1 MPENTAQYTADA
13 IKTVSALEHIR
24 LRPGMYI
31 GRLGDGSHPDDGI
44 YILLKEIIDNSIDE
58 FIMGCGRRVDITL
71 SPEGRVTVRDYGR
84 GIPLEKLVECV
95 SVMNTGGKYNDDV
108 FQFAIGLNGVGT
120 KAVNALSEEFT
131 VRSFR
136 DGKFREARFTRGE
149 FVGEESGESSE
160 KNGTFVSFLPDG
172 ELFKNY
178 KFNSNYVEK
187 RLWMYA
193 YLNSGLSLYFNDQRY
208 YSPNGLQD
216 LLNNE
221 TEGERLYDII
231 YFRSK
236 QLEFALT
243 HSDSYGETNYSFVNG
258 QYTSDGGTH
267 LSAFKEG
274 VLKGINEF
282 SGKSYKADAI
292 RDGMIGAVAV
302 KVREPIFESQTKNKL
317 GNTDVRSVIVPQVAA
332 AVSDY
337 LHKNKEIAEIVL
349 EKVTRNEQTHRQIQD
364 IKKKSRETTQK
375 TRLRIPKLKDCRY
388 HVGEKWPRGIQPKET
403 MIFLTEGDSAAGSLE
418 KRRDVDC
425 QAIFALRGKPK
436 NAYGESFEM
445 IYKNEEL
452 TFLMQALGVE
462 ESTENLRYDK
472 VILATDADVDGLH
485 IRNLL
490 LTFFLSFFEQLV
502 LAGHLFVL
510 ETPLFRVGRGK
521 EAPIY
526 CYNEAERDQAAL
538 ELGKKA
544 EITRFKG
551 LGEISPDEFKGFIG
565 EGIRLEQ
572 VHLTAE
578 DKIVDIIQFYMG
590 DNTPV
595 RQKFIR
601 MNLRSDIDN
610 TEEAQ

>member
-1 MPENTAQYTADA
+1 MPEAQSKYTADS
-13 IKTVSALEHIR
+13 IKTLSALEHIR

-31 GRLGDGSHPDDGI
+31 GRMGDGSHPDDGI

-58 FIMGCGRRVDITL
+58 FIMGCGRRIDIAIT
-71 SPEGRVTVRDYGR
+71 PEGRVSVRDHGR

-120 KAVNALSEEFT
+120 KAVNALSAEFT

-136 DGKFREARFTRGE
+136 DGKFREARFERGKL
-149 FVGEESGESSE
+149 VGKESGKAPNE

-172 ELFKNY
+172 DLFKNF
-178 KFNSNYVEK
+178 KFNLNYVEK

-208 YSPNGLQD
+208 YSANGLQD

-388 HVGEKWPRGIQPKET
+388 HVGEKWPRGVQPKET

-551 LGEISPDEFKGFIG
+551 LGEISPDDFGEFIG
-565 EGIRLEQ
+565 ENMRLSPVTLDNMRDVPE
-572 VHLTAE
+572 LL
-578 DKIVDIIQFYMG
+578 KFYMG
-590 DNTPV
+590 ENTPV
-595 RQKFIR
+595 RREYI
-601 MNLRSDIDN
+601 MNNLEVVDY
-610 TEEAQ
+610 E

>member
-1 MPENTAQYTADA
+1 MPEAQAAYTADS
-13 IKTVSALEHIR
+13 IKTLSALEHIR

-31 GRLGDGSHPDDGI
+31 GRMGDGSHPDDGI

-58 FIMGCGRRVDITL
+58 FIMGCGRRIDIALTD
-71 SPEGRVTVRDYGR
+71 EGRVSVRDHGR

-120 KAVNALSEEFT
+120 KAVNALSAEFT

-136 DGKFREARFTRGE
+136 DGKFREARFERGKL
-149 FVGEESGESSE
+149 VGQDKGKAPNE
-160 KNGTFVSFLPDG
+160 KNGTFVTFLPDG
-172 ELFKNY
+172 ELFKNF
-178 KFNSNYVEK
+178 KFNLNYVEK

-208 YSPNGLQD
+208 YSANGLQD
-216 LLNNE
+216 LLNSE

-282 SGKSYKADAI
+282 SGRSYKADAI

-337 LHKNKEIAEIVL
+337 LHKNKEIAEVVL
-349 EKVTRNEQTHRQIQD
+349 EKVARNEQTHRQIQD

-388 HVGEKWPRGIQPKET
+388 HVGDKWPRGAEPKET

-452 TFLMQALGVE
+452 TFLMQALGIE
-462 ESTENLRYDK
+462 ESVENLRYDK

-490 LTFFLSFFEQLV
+490 LTFFLSFFDQLV
-502 LAGHLFVL
+502 LSGHLHVL
-510 ETPLFRVGRGK
+510 ETPLFRVKRGREK
-521 EAPIY
+521 PIY
-526 CYNEAERDQAAL
+526 CYSESERDKAAR
-538 ELGKKA
+538 ELGARA

-551 LGEISPDEFKGFIG
+551 LGEIDPEDFGEFIG
-565 EGIRLEQ
+565 ENMRLSPVTLDNMHE
-572 VHLTAE
+572 VPELL
-578 DKIVDIIQFYMG
+578 KFYMG
-590 DNTPV
+590 ENTPS
-595 RQKFIR
+595 RREYI
-601 MNLRSDIDN
+601 MNNLEVVDY
-610 TEEAQ
+610 E